1 MCAIINI
8 PQHIRQGQ
16 PLGPHDFK
24 FDPTNA
30 LPEESD
36 FSYPPISQVFSETST
51 VYAISALSPLEPK
64 ARLKGLTNE
73 KLLYLQ
79 LNGPFFQAVERMKS
93 DLEGNHRLVPR
104 FYIAKN
110 RTLLRQIRS
119 QGVLAIFYNTK
130 ANRVKASKNTRIETD
145 MILAYPASELFDI
158 DQINE
163 CTDDFAP
170 KGWIHLRPLR
180 VVNHISFEVNETIER
195 DYFKRMFATSKMAT
209 DERSGHH
216 NSNTKKL
223 LKKVVRQILG
233 LPEKLVDTT
242 TAAAATVTAPNT
254 ASSSGILSTAT
265 NKAVD
270 TSTTASEFITV
281 GDQHPQIHRPIQQ
294 RMLKTKEEEAMEVD
308 EGSDDEKINE
318 ATPKSNAEDKMEIDI
333 KTEMTTISNTQRLG
347 LKEISHD
354 VWKKLFG
361 GECIYY
367 IYHIYVTDTSLI
379 LYSLHK

>member
-1 MCAIINI
+1 MNTIFFRK
-8 PQHIRQGQ
+8 QQQ

-24 FDPTNA
+24 FDPTNT

-36 FSYPPISQVFSETST
+36 FSYPPIGQVFSESST

-64 ARLKGLTNE
+64 ARKPKGLTNE

-79 LNGPFFQAVERMKS
+79 LNGPFFQAIERMKS
-93 DLEGNHRLVPR
+93 DLDGNHLMVPR

-130 ANRVKASKNTRIETD
+130 TNRVRSNKNIRIETD

-195 DYFKRMFATSKMAT
+195 DYFRRMFATSKIAT
-209 DERSGHH
+209 DDRSGHH
-216 NSNTKKL
+216 NSSTKKL
-223 LKKVVRQILG
+223 LKKVVCQILG
-233 LPEKLVDTT
+233 LPEKILETPTIDTSK
-242 TAAAATVTAPNT
+242 P
-254 ASSSGILSTAT
+254 TAT
-265 NKAVD
+265 SFKSD
-270 TSTTASEFITV
+270 LASNPASAA
-281 GDQHPQIHRPIQQ
+281 DQVHRPIQQ
-294 RMLKTKEEEAMEVD
+294 RMIMTKEEEAMEVD

-318 ATPKSNAEDKMEIDI
+318 ATPEEKMEVDV
-333 KTEMTTISNTQRLG
+333 KNEMQVMSNTQRLG
-347 LKEISHD
+347 TKEIAHD
-354 VWKKLFG
+354 VWKKLFDG
-361 GECIYY
+361 
-367 IYHIYVTDTSLI
+367 
-379 LYSLHK
+379 K

>member
-1 MCAIINI
+1 M
-8 PQHIRQGQ
+8 
-16 PLGPHDFK
+16 
-24 FDPTNA
+24 
-30 LPEESD
+30 
-36 FSYPPISQVFSETST
+36 
-51 VYAISALSPLEPK
+51 YAISALSPLEPK
-64 ARLKGLTNE
+64 ARKPKGLTNE

-93 DLEGNHRLVPR
+93 DLDGNHLMVPR

-130 ANRVKASKNTRIETD
+130 TNRVRSSKNFRIETD

-195 DYFKRMFATSKMAT
+195 DYFRRMFATSKMAT
-209 DERSGHH
+209 DDRSGHH
-216 NSNTKKL
+216 NSTTKKL

-233 LPEKLVDTT
+233 LPELKDDQSATTATAAASNAAATT
-242 TAAAATVTAPNT
+242 TATQN
-254 ASSSGILSTAT
+254 S
-265 NKAVD
+265 KA
-270 TSTTASEFITV
+270 STTASESATTDLV
-281 GDQHPQIHRPIQQ
+281 HRPLQQ
-294 RMLKTKEEEAMEVD
+294 RMILTKEEEAMEVD

-318 ATPKSNAEDKMEIDI
+318 ATPEEKMEVDVKNEMQVMSNA
-333 KTEMTTISNTQRLG
+333 QRLG
-347 LKEISHD
+347 TKEIAHE
-354 VWKKLFG
+354 VWQKLFNG
-361 GECIYY
+361 K
-367 IYHIYVTDTSLI
+367 I
-379 LYSLHK
+379 LSVRP

>member
-1 MCAIINI
+1 M
-8 PQHIRQGQ
+8 
-16 PLGPHDFK
+16 
-24 FDPTNA
+24 
-30 LPEESD
+30 
-36 FSYPPISQVFSETST
+36 
-51 VYAISALSPLEPK
+51 
-64 ARLKGLTNE
+64 
-73 KLLYLQ
+73 
-79 LNGPFFQAVERMKS
+79 NGPFFQTVERMKS

-130 ANRVKASKNTRIETD
+130 TNRGRSNKNIRIETD

-195 DYFKRMFATSKMAT
+195 DYFRRMFATSKMAT
-209 DERSGHH
+209 DDRSGHH

-233 LPEKLVDTT
+233 LPEKTSNPSSCSEINPV
-242 TAAAATVTAPNT
+242 VPN
-254 ASSSGILSTAT
+254 AS
-265 NKAVD
+265 
-270 TSTTASEFITV
+270 TSPITKVENMVPSEFVAV
-281 GDQHPQIHRPIQQ
+281 GDQHLLHRPMQQ
-294 RMLKTKEEEAMEVD
+294 RMIKTKEEEAMEVD

-318 ATPKSNAEDKMEIDI
+318 ATPKSVNEEKMEVDV
-333 KTEMTTISNTQRLG
+333 KSDMNTISNTQRLG
-347 LKEISHD
+347 TKEISHE
-354 VWKKLFG
+354 VWRKLFNG
-361 GECIYY
+361 NY
-367 IYHIYVTDTSLI
+367 
-379 LYSLHK
+379 K

>member
-1 MCAIINI
+1 MYFRK
-8 PQHIRQGQ
+8 QQQ

-24 FDPTNA
+24 FDPTNT

-36 FSYPPISQVFSETST
+36 FSYPPIGQVFSESST

-64 ARLKGLTNE
+64 ARKPKGLTNE

-79 LNGPFFQAVERMKS
+79 LNGPFFQAIERMKS
-93 DLEGNHRLVPR
+93 DLEGNHLMVPR

-130 ANRVKASKNTRIETD
+130 TNRVRSSKNIRIETD

-195 DYFKRMFATSKMAT
+195 DYFRRMFATSKMAT
-209 DERSGHH
+209 DDRSGHH

-233 LPEKLVDTT
+233 LPEKVLD
-242 TAAAATVTAPNT
+242 PP
-254 ASSSGILSTAT
+254 
-265 NKAVD
+265 AVD
-270 TSTTASEFITV
+270 TSTAPISTIKPEGATNITSTT
-281 GDQHPQIHRPIQQ
+281 DQVHRPIQQ
-294 RMLKTKEEEAMEVD
+294 RMIMTKEEEAMEVD

-318 ATPKSNAEDKMEIDI
+318 ATPEEKMEVDV
-333 KTEMTTISNTQRLG
+333 KNEMQVMSNTQRLG
-347 LKEISHD
+347 TKEIAHD
-354 VWKKLFG
+354 VWKKLFDG
-361 GECIYY
+361 KKQIVS
-367 IYHIYVTDTSLI
+367 I
-379 LYSLHK
+379 